1 MCQASSVDSTL
12 AGLCAT
18 CKYAA
23 AIQSDRG
30 SIFLRCA
37 LSFKDPRFA
46 KYPRLPV
53 LNCKGWE
60 PAETPPPQAY
70 DGGVPEH
77 EIFYAIRQNREDA
90 RVLVSVSHEVPPD
103 AQKLAAFP
111 TPGQAIDFALEEV
124 RRLNNTGASAEYVE
138 PPDNL
143 VGTG

>member
-1 MCQASSVDSTL
+1 MI

-23 AIQSDRG
+23 SIQSHRG
-30 SIFLRCA
+30 STFLRCD

-53 LNCKGWE
+53 LHCDGWRR
-60 PAETPPPQAY
+60 ADPPPQAY

-77 EIFYAIRQNREDA
+77 EIFYAIRQTRDDA
-90 RVLVSVSHEVPPD
+90 RVLVSVSHEVPED
-103 AQKLAAFP
+103 AQKLGAFP

-124 RRLNNTGASAEYVE
+124 RRLNGTGASAEYVE
-138 PPDNL
+138 PPDDL
-143 VGTG
+143 VGAG